1 MRCPLSYVQAC
12 CLVSKFPQRV
22 THLRATVQSPPD
34 FDNTSTMTDDSTSRA
49 NAGTNAAT
57 PQEEVATSQQL
68 ATLDLARADLLVVH
82 RALLAVERVRYEK
95 HRGTIANNSAFLQLV
110 IADPW
115 FDWLR
120 PMAQLVLLI
129 DERTSDKKSPLG
141 TVEAEALIDRAGGLL
156 RADSDGDAFQRLFYD
171 AVQASPELAVL
182 ARQVAARR

>member
-12 CLVSKFPQRV
+12 CLVSKFPPRV
-22 THLRATVQSPPD
+22 THLRAIVQSPPD